1 MNPTELQ
8 IGDVLRRPLFQS
20 ARLAA
25 GSRGLG
31 RPVGWVHVIE
41 IVQIAPFISRHDL
54 ILTTGLWL
62 KQSQQDRLDYLR
74 QLILQE
80 AAGLILEIGTSI
92 QEVPADL
99 LELAE
104 AHQFPVI
111 VFDQP
116 VRFSDITQDIHSLI
130 LNRRRI
136 HQDLA
141 DSFSRRL
148 QQLTL
153 QHSDISSM
161 LRLLHGETRRQTLY
175 YSLLEPD
182 RQHPPLSGG
191 AGREQPR
198 HSGDAER
205 QLSKLSGG
213 AEQQLSKLSGGAEIG
228 QPPILGELDRKQPRL
243 SDPSELGQPTHLAEP
258 DRQEL
263 AKLPFRDLER
273 DGRFGDGKSDCMLPL
288 ASGRILLL
296 KPVLC
301 YGQLLAAVGL
311 VAEDDSDAA
320 ALSPYLES
328 AASAAAALTLR
339 TQFSREHES
348 RRNDGLIPALLEG
361 RVRSEDQAR
370 SMAGLPSRPAADANG
385 AVLAAALELESMWPE
400 DGSGGE
406 RLEGAARDLPVLL
419 HTLIRK
425 YGLRGSLHPRS
436 EGSMLLLLHA
446 DSATAAARERLLSG
460 AHSVLEDVQRFSGEQ
475 LEGLRLRAAAG
486 KLRQKLLEAP
496 EAFREAAQ
504 ALEIAR
510 RVPELGP
517 TVFYSQLGAYQ
528 LLQAIPDAALLD
540 AFVQDHLGAILRLE
554 KESRQQ
560 LLETLDMYLKCFG
573 SKHETARRL
582 FIHRQTL
589 YNRMERLTE
598 LIGEPFLEPH
608 KRIGLEMAL
617 MAYKLRSG
625 VSIGRSDYR

>member
-8 IGDVLRRPLFQS
+8 IGDILHRPLFQE

-25 GSRGLG
+25 GNRGLN

-41 IVQIAPFISRHDL
+41 IVQIAPFISRYDL

-92 QEVPADL
+92 EEVPSEV

-104 AHQFPVI
+104 AHDFPVI
-111 VFDQP
+111 VFDHP
-116 VRFSDITQDIHSLI
+116 VRFSEITQDIHSLI
-130 LNRRRI
+130 INRRRV

-141 DSFSRRL
+141 DSFARRL

-153 QHSDISSM
+153 QHSDVSSV
-161 LRLLHGETRRQTLY
+161 LRLLHGDTRRQTVY

-182 RQHPPLSGG
+182 RQHPHLTSGP
-191 AGREQPR
+191 EQ
-198 HSGDAER
+198 
-205 QLSKLSGG
+205 LM
-213 AEQQLSKLSGGAEIG
+213 
-228 QPPILGELDRKQPRL
+228 
-243 SDPSELGQPTHLAEP
+243 LAE
-258 DRQEL
+258 
-263 AKLPFRDLER
+263 LPFREMER
-273 DGRFGDGKSDCMLPL
+273 EGRFGDGRSEL
-288 ASGRILLL
+288 ALQLENGLLL
-296 KPVLC
+296 LRPVLC

-311 VAEDDSDAA
+311 LAEDESDAA

-348 RRNDGLIPALLEG
+348 RRQDQLIPELLEG

-370 SMAGLPSRPAADANG
+370 SLAGLPARFGADRKGAA
-385 AVLAAALELESMWPE
+385 LAIALELESQGPE
-400 DGSGGE
+400 DIGE
-406 RLEGAARDLPVLL
+406 RLEGASRDLPVLL
-419 HTLIRK
+419 RTLIRK
-425 YGLRGSLHPRS
+425 HRLRGSLHQRS
-436 EGSMLLLLHA
+436 SSSIQLLLHA
-446 DSATAAARERLLSG
+446 DGAPAVAGERLLAG
-460 AHSVLEDVQRFSGEQ
+460 AHSLLEDLLRFCGEQ

-486 KLRQKLLEAP
+486 KPREALLETPA
-496 EAFREAAQ
+496 AFREAAQ
-504 ALEIAR
+504 ALEISR

-517 TVFYSQLGAYQ
+517 IVFYNQLGAYQ

-540 AFVQDHLGAILRLE
+540 AFIQDHLGEILQQE

-617 MAYKLRSG
+617 MAYKLRTG
-625 VSIGRSDYR
+625 ASIGRLH